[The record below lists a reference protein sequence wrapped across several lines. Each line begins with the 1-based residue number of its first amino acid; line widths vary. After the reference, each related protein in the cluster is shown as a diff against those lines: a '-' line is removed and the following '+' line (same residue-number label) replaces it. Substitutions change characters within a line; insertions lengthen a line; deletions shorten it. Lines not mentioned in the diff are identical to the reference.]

1 MLSLGGHQIFI
12 PIQWFE
18 CLLAILNFWLADQGR
33 QFVYAG
39 NFLTTMSGVLDV
51 ITNYSRTTGGCDD
64 KHGGKDCLA
73 NPCYLET
80 LNRIPTCIKESTDAM
95 LKGVAPVESRG
106 KVNAP

>member
-1 MLSLGGHQIFI
+1 MLSLGGHQIFR

-18 CLLAILNFWLADQGR
+18 CLLAILNFWLPDQGR

-73 NPCYLET
+73 NPCYLK
-80 LNRIPTCIKESTDAM
+80 NAESNSN
-95 LKGVAPVESRG
+95 LHKGEHRCNAERG
-106 KVNAP
+106 GYGRVTWE